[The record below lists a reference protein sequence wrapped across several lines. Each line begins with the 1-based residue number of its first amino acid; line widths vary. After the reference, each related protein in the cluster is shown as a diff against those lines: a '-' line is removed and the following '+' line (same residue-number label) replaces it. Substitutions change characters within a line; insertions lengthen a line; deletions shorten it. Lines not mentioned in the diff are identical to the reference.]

1 MPTDFQRN
9 KHESSSDMVKV
20 FIGYDPREAVA
31 FTVLAHSIQARS
43 SLPVSICPIRLSHLG
58 DVFTRE
64 RNPLQSTDFSFS
76 RFLTPWLC
84 DYQGWAVFMDCDM
97 IMLEDIK
104 NLWEL
109 RDERYAVQVVK
120 HDHNPEEDEKF
131 LGSVQT
137 KYQKKNWS
145 SVMLFNTEK
154 CKALTPDYVNTAS
167 GLELHQFKWL
177 ESEDLIGEL
186 PAKWNHLVGYNP
198 PRRDAAL
205 VHYTL
210 GGPYFDEYRDCEYAE
225 EWFAELEAAQYCE
238 QRSTPAAKAA
248 ASPAARKL
256 AAK

>member
-1 MPTDFQRN
+1 MIR
-9 KHESSSDMVKV
+9 V

-31 FTVLAHSIQARS
+31 FTVLTHSIHERA
-43 SLPVSICPIRLSHLG
+43 SLPVSICPIRLSHL
-58 DVFTRE
+58 DHVFTRE

-84 DYQGWAVFMDCDM
+84 RYEGWAAFMDCDM

-104 NLWEL
+104 NLWDL
-109 RDERYAVQVVK
+109 RDDRYAVQVVK
-120 HDHNPEEDEKF
+120 HDHNPEEEEKF

-145 SVMLFNTEK
+145 SVMLFNTAK
-154 CKALTPDYVNTAS
+154 CKALTPDYVNAAS

-186 PAKWNHLVGYNP
+186 PGKWNHLVGYNP
-198 PRRDAAL
+198 PRKDAAL

-210 GGPYFDEYRDCEYAE
+210 GGPYFHEYRDCEYSD
-225 EWFAELEAAQYCE
+225 EWFAELERTTYCQ
-238 QRSTPAAKAA
+238 QREDSVATPLATPTPRKVAAK
-248 ASPAARKL
+248 
-256 AAK
+256 